1 MEKLLSQQEE
11 VENMLYVMLGH
22 GVGGGIIKNGK
33 MLTGALGMAGE
44 MGHMSISYNRRKC
57 KSCGGVSGICNSKQ
71 RESFESGESHHW
83 R

>member
-1 MEKLLSQQEE
+1 MSQQEE

-33 MLTGALGMAGE
+33 MLTVALGIA
-44 MGHMSISYNRRKC
+44 
-57 KSCGGVSGICNSKQ
+57 
-71 RESFESGESHHW
+71 GESHHW